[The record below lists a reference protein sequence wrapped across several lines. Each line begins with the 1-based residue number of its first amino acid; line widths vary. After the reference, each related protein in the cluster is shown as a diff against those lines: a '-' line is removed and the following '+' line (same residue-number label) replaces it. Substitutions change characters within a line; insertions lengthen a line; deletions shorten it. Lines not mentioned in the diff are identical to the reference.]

1 MNKTKIQSVFLK
13 LFSLLL
19 LFGVLFG
26 FIFIFL
32 FSNNSKD
39 NSNANLKNIN
49 QGLVVNQPKKVG
61 KIRSNYDHNFS
72 YLLLSDGGYIVAND
86 KDLSISRIDNFG
98 NVLWQYSSIPSK
110 NLQFKI
116 VSVVQNPNIQN
127 QFYVLSIPTVEPANQ
142 YNFINDSDY
151 LARMTILSEN
161 LSNPDS
167 SILTELS
174 TTVITPS
181 SMIKNIPPSWT
192 TGTPTFLL
200 GSDLVKPDRT
210 FGYSYN
216 LYIANMGGMSFYD
229 NQIFLFGS
237 NNLNGSPS
245 LGVYRLSNF
254 TGKQWDVQAWPY
266 AYLIE
271 SWKDKP
277 ATDNIKNSD
286 FPIFEDDNFTY
297 AFRGQIAGTSFNS
310 SEPGVVTIGGIFT
323 VGINN
328 TINSSGSVLPSAGN
342 PDISSDHS
350 IIGFFKLNLSIL
362 SQKKVLLKSA
372 SNSNWYNFGND
383 SFEAT
388 SNEILKSNQITT
400 SGLFSVLN
408 VADFKQISDDLYVM
422 QYINSIILLGNVSNS
437 VYKFIPYALMSEY
450 NNWHYYVGLLFLS
463 NSNTVLTIWNNPT
476 KPSNNT
482 SFYFFNLNK
491 LSPTSD
497 ITPEKINDLN
507 LKIVNSVLVSPISNQ
522 FYLQWANDFDNLS
535 GLNLATV
542 NDASIGIPKISINED
557 FSNSLKI
564 RNDYLGYGEIK
575 KNLSTDFLKLPV
587 FQIIDSKNNNAK
599 IQDKYVQ
606 NFINYTFPEKKYNP
620 SPKIYLKVEDTTD
633 NSIVFDSYVFNT
645 LTNNYSKI
653 PGLYSTYK
661 FTGFNSAPPYVM
673 IIIISVASSLLAFII
688 VICAISG
695 IYKRRKRILTKQ
707 KLVSKYKNI

>member
-13 LFSLLL
+13 LFSLLFFFGA
-19 LFGVLFG
+19 LFGL
-26 FIFIFL
+26 IFIFL
-32 FSNNSKD
+32 FLNNSKD
-39 NSNANLKNIN
+39 NSNLKNIN
-49 QGLVVNQPKKVG
+49 QGLVVNQPKQVG

-72 YLLLSDGGYIVAND
+72 YLLLSDGSYIVADD

-98 NVLWQYSSIPSK
+98 NVLWQYSSIPSQS
-110 NLQFKI
+110 LQFKI

-127 QFYVLSIPTVEPANQ
+127 QFYVLSIPSVEPANQ
-142 YNFINDSDY
+142 YNFINDPDY
-151 LARMTILSEN
+151 LARMTVLSEN
-161 LSNPDS
+161 LSSSNN
-167 SILTELS
+167 SILKILS
-174 TTVITPS
+174 TTIITPS

-200 GSDLVKPDRT
+200 GSDLVKPDKT
-210 FGYSYN
+210 FGYSYD

-237 NNLNGSPS
+237 NNLNSSPS

-254 TGKQWDVQAWPY
+254 TGKQWDVEAWPY

-277 ATDNIKNSD
+277 ATQNIKNSD

-297 AFRGQIAGTSFNS
+297 AFRGQIAGISFSN

-328 TINSSGSVLPSAGN
+328 TINSSSSVLPSTGN
-342 PDISSDHS
+342 PNISSDHS
-350 IIGFFKLNLSIL
+350 IIGFFKLSLSIL
-362 SQKKVLLKSA
+362 SQQNVLLKSA

-383 SFEAT
+383 TFEVT
-388 SNEILKSNQITT
+388 SNEILKANQNTT
-400 SGLFSVLN
+400 SGIFSVLN
-408 VADFKQISDDLYVM
+408 VADFKQISDGLYVM
-422 QYINSIILLGNVSNS
+422 QYISSIVLLGNVSNN
-437 VYKFIPYALMSEY
+437 VYKFIPYVLMSEY

-463 NSNTVLTIWNNPT
+463 NSNTILTIWNNPT
-476 KPSNNT
+476 ESLNNT
-482 SFYFFNLNK
+482 CFYFFDLNK
-491 LSPTSD
+491 LSSNHD
-497 ITPEKINDLN
+497 VAPEKINDLN

-522 FYLQWANDFDNLS
+522 FYLQWTNDFDNLS
-535 GLNLATV
+535 GLNLVTV
-542 NDASIGIPKISINED
+542 NNTSIGTPKISINQD
-557 FSNSLKI
+557 FSNSVKI

-587 FQIIDSKNNNAK
+587 FQIIDSKNNNVK

-645 LTNNYSKI
+645 LTNSYSKI
-653 PGLYSTYK
+653 PGLYNTYT
-661 FTGFNSAPPYVM
+661 FTGFNSAPPYV
-673 IIIISVASSLLAFII
+673 IIIIVSVASSLLVFII
-688 VICAISG
+688 TICTISG
-695 IYKRRKRILTKQ
+695 IYKHRRRILTKQ

>member
-13 LFSLLL
+13 LFSLLFFFGA
-19 LFGVLFG
+19 LFGL
-26 FIFIFL
+26 IFIFL
-32 FSNNSKD
+32 FLNNSKD
-39 NSNANLKNIN
+39 NSNLKNIN
-49 QGLVVNQPKKVG
+49 QGLVVNQPKQVG

-72 YLLLSDGGYIVAND
+72 YLLLSDGSYIVADD

-98 NVLWQYSSIPSK
+98 NVLWQYSSIPSQS
-110 NLQFKI
+110 LQFKI

-127 QFYVLSIPTVEPANQ
+127 QFYVLSIPSVEPANQ
-142 YNFINDSDY
+142 YNFINDPDY
-151 LARMTILSEN
+151 LARMTVLSEN
-161 LSNPDS
+161 LSSSNN
-167 SILTELS
+167 SILKILS
-174 TTVITPS
+174 TTIITPS

-200 GSDLVKPDRT
+200 GSDLVKPDKT
-210 FGYSYN
+210 FGYSYD

-237 NNLNGSPS
+237 NNLNSSPS

-254 TGKQWDVQAWPY
+254 TGKQWDVEAWPY

-277 ATDNIKNSD
+277 ATQNIKNSD

-297 AFRGQIAGTSFNS
+297 AFRGQIAGISFSN

-328 TINSSGSVLPSAGN
+328 TINSSGSVLPSTGN
-342 PDISSDHS
+342 PNISSDHS
-350 IIGFFKLNLSIL
+350 IIGFFKLSLSIL
-362 SQKKVLLKSA
+362 SQQNVLLKSA

-383 SFEAT
+383 TFEVT
-388 SNEILKSNQITT
+388 SNEILKANQNTT
-400 SGLFSVLN
+400 SGIFSVLN
-408 VADFKQISDDLYVM
+408 VADFKQISDGLYVM
-422 QYINSIILLGNVSNS
+422 QYISSIVLLGNVSNN
-437 VYKFIPYALMSEY
+437 VYKFIPYVLMSEY
-450 NNWHYYVGLLFLS
+450 NNWNYYVGLLFLS
-463 NSNTVLTIWNNPT
+463 NSNTILTIWNNPT
-476 KPSNNT
+476 ESLNNT
-482 SFYFFNLNK
+482 CFYFFDLNK
-491 LSPTSD
+491 LSSNHD
-497 ITPEKINDLN
+497 VAPEKINDLN

-522 FYLQWANDFDNLS
+522 FYLQWTNDFDNLS
-535 GLNLATV
+535 GLNLVTV
-542 NDASIGIPKISINED
+542 NNTSIGTPKISINQD
-557 FSNSLKI
+557 FSNSVKI

-587 FQIIDSKNNNAK
+587 FQIIDSKNNNVK

-645 LTNNYSKI
+645 LTNSYSKI
-653 PGLYSTYK
+653 PGLYNTYT
-661 FTGFNSAPPYVM
+661 FTGFNSAPPYV
-673 IIIISVASSLLAFII
+673 IIIIVSVASSLLVFII
-688 VICAISG
+688 TICTISG
-695 IYKRRKRILTKQ
+695 IYKHRRRILTKQ

>member
-19 LFGVLFG
+19 LFGALFG
-26 FIFIFL
+26 LIFIFL

-39 NSNANLKNIN
+39 NSNLKNIN
-49 QGLVVNQPKKVG
+49 QGLVVNQPEQVG

-98 NVLWQYSSIPSK
+98 NVLWQYSSILPQ
-110 NLQFKI
+110 NLKFKI

-142 YNFINDSDY
+142 YNFINDPDY

-161 LSNPDS
+161 LSSSDS
-167 SILTELS
+167 SILTKLS
-174 TTVITPS
+174 TTIITPS
-181 SMIKNIPPSWT
+181 SMIKNIPLSWT

-200 GSDLVKPDRT
+200 GSDLVKPDKT
-210 FGYSYN
+210 FGYSYD
-216 LYIANMGGMSFYD
+216 LYIANMGGMSFYNND
-229 NQIFLFGS
+229 IFLFGS
-237 NNLNGSPS
+237 NNLNNSPS

-277 ATDNIKNSD
+277 ATQNIKNSD

-297 AFRGQIAGTSFNS
+297 AFRGQIAGISFNS

-328 TINSSGSVLPSAGN
+328 TISSNGSVLSATSN

-350 IIGFFKLNLSIL
+350 IIGFFKLSLSIL
-362 SQKKVLLKSA
+362 SEQNVLLKSA

-383 SFEAT
+383 SFEVT
-388 SNEILKSNQITT
+388 RNEILKSNQNTT
-400 SGLFSVLN
+400 NGLFSVLN
-408 VADFKQISDDLYVM
+408 VADFKQISDSLYVM
-422 QYINSIILLGNVSNS
+422 QYISSVILLGNVSND
-437 VYKFIPYALMSEY
+437 VYKFIPYTLMSEY
-450 NNWHYYVGLLFLS
+450 NNWHYFVGLLVLS
-463 NSNTVLTIWNNPT
+463 NSNTFITIWNNPT
-476 KPSNNT
+476 QASNNT
-482 SFYFFNLNK
+482 SFYFFDLNK
-491 LSPTSD
+491 LSSMSD
-497 ITPEKINDLN
+497 FMPEKINDLN
-507 LKIVNSVLVSPISNQ
+507 LKIVNSLLLSPISNQ

-535 GLNLATV
+535 GLNLVTI
-542 NDASIGIPKISINED
+542 NSTSIGTPKISINED

-587 FQIIDSKNNNAK
+587 FQIIDSKNDSQK

-645 LTNNYSKI
+645 LTNSYSKI

-661 FTGFNSAPPYVM
+661 FTGFNSAPPYV
-673 IIIISVASSLLAFII
+673 IIIIVSVASSLLAFII
-688 VICAISG
+688 VICTISG

>member
-13 LFSLLL
+13 LFSLLFFFGA
-19 LFGVLFG
+19 LFGL
-26 FIFIFL
+26 IFIFL
-32 FSNNSKD
+32 FLNNSKD
-39 NSNANLKNIN
+39 NSNLKNIN
-49 QGLVVNQPKKVG
+49 QGLVVNQPKQVG

-72 YLLLSDGGYIVAND
+72 YLLLSDGSYIVADD

-98 NVLWQYSSIPSK
+98 NVLWQYSSIPSQS
-110 NLQFKI
+110 LQFKI

-127 QFYVLSIPTVEPANQ
+127 QFYVLSIPSVEPANQ
-142 YNFINDSDY
+142 YNFINDPDY
-151 LARMTILSEN
+151 LARMTVLSEN
-161 LSNPDS
+161 LSSSNN
-167 SILTELS
+167 SILKILS
-174 TTVITPS
+174 TTIITPS

-200 GSDLVKPDRT
+200 GSDLVKPDKT
-210 FGYSYN
+210 FGYSYG

-237 NNLNGSPS
+237 NNLNSSPS

-254 TGKQWDVQAWPY
+254 TGKQWDVEAWPY

-277 ATDNIKNSD
+277 ATQNIKNSD

-297 AFRGQIAGTSFNS
+297 AFRGQIAGISFSN

-328 TINSSGSVLPSAGN
+328 TINSSSSVLPSTGN
-342 PDISSDHS
+342 PNISSDHS
-350 IIGFFKLNLSIL
+350 IIGFFKLSLSIL
-362 SQKKVLLKSA
+362 SQQNVLLKSA

-383 SFEAT
+383 TFEVT
-388 SNEILKSNQITT
+388 SNEILKANQNTT
-400 SGLFSVLN
+400 SGIFSVLN
-408 VADFKQISDDLYVM
+408 VADFKQISDGLYVM
-422 QYINSIILLGNVSNS
+422 QYISSIVLLGNVSNN
-437 VYKFIPYALMSEY
+437 VYKFIPYVLMSEY

-463 NSNTVLTIWNNPT
+463 NSNTILTIWNNPT
-476 KPSNNT
+476 ESLNNT
-482 SFYFFNLNK
+482 CFYFFDLNK
-491 LSPTSD
+491 LSSNHD
-497 ITPEKINDLN
+497 VAPEKINDLN

-522 FYLQWANDFDNLS
+522 FYLQWTNDFDNLS
-535 GLNLATV
+535 GLNLVTV
-542 NDASIGIPKISINED
+542 NNTSIGTPKISINQD
-557 FSNSLKI
+557 FSNSVKI

-587 FQIIDSKNNNAK
+587 FQIIDSKNNNVK

-645 LTNNYSKI
+645 LTNSYSKI
-653 PGLYSTYK
+653 PGLYNTYT
-661 FTGFNSAPPYVM
+661 FTGFNSAPPYV
-673 IIIISVASSLLAFII
+673 IIIIVSVASSLLVFII
-688 VICAISG
+688 TICTISG
-695 IYKRRKRILTKQ
+695 IYKHRRRILTKQ

>member
-13 LFSLLL
+13 LFCL
-19 LFGVLFG
+19 LFLFG
-26 FIFIFL
+26 ALFGLIFIFL

-39 NSNANLKNIN
+39 NSTLKNIN
-49 QGLVVNQPKKVG
+49 QGLVVNQPKQVG

-72 YLLLSDGGYIVAND
+72 YLLLSDGGYIVADD

-98 NVLWQYSSIPSK
+98 NVLWQYSSIPSQ

-142 YNFINDSDY
+142 YNFINDPDY
-151 LARMTILSEN
+151 LARMTVLSEN
-161 LSNPDS
+161 LSSSDN
-167 SILTELS
+167 SILKILS
-174 TTVITPS
+174 TTIITPS

-200 GSDLVKPDRT
+200 GSDLVKPDKT
-210 FGYSYN
+210 FGYSYD

-229 NQIFLFGS
+229 NHIFLFGS
-237 NNLNGSPS
+237 NSLNNSPS

-254 TGKQWDVQAWPY
+254 TGKQWDVEAWPY

-277 ATDNIKNSD
+277 ATQNIKNSD

-297 AFRGQIAGTSFNS
+297 AFRGQIAGISFNN

-328 TINSSGSVLPSAGN
+328 TINSSGSVLPSTGN
-342 PDISSDHS
+342 PNISSDHS
-350 IIGFFKLNLSIL
+350 IIGFFKLSLSIL
-362 SQKKVLLKSA
+362 NQQNVLLKSA

-383 SFEAT
+383 TFEAT
-388 SNEILKSNQITT
+388 SNEILKANQSTT

-408 VADFKQISDDLYVM
+408 VADFKQISDGLYVM
-422 QYINSIILLGNVSNS
+422 QYISSIVLLGNVSNN
-437 VYKFIPYALMSEY
+437 VYKFIPYVLMSEY

-476 KPSNNT
+476 EPLNNT
-482 SFYFFNLNK
+482 SFYFFDLNK
-491 LSPTSD
+491 LSSTSD
-497 ITPEKINDLN
+497 IVPEKINDLN

-535 GLNLATV
+535 GLNLVTV
-542 NDASIGIPKISINED
+542 NNTSIGTPKININQD
-557 FSNSLKI
+557 FSNSVKI

-620 SPKIYLKVEDTTD
+620 SPKIYLKVEDTTN

-645 LTNNYSKI
+645 LTNSYSKI
-653 PGLYSTYK
+653 PGLYSTYT
-661 FTGFNSAPPYVM
+661 FTGFNSAPPYV
-673 IIIISVASSLLAFII
+673 IIIIVSVASSLLVFII
-688 VICAISG
+688 IICTISG
-695 IYKRRKRILTKQ
+695 IYKRRRRILTKQ

>member
-13 LFSLLL
+13 LFSLLFFFGA
-19 LFGVLFG
+19 LFGL
-26 FIFIFL
+26 IFIFL
-32 FSNNSKD
+32 FLNNSKD
-39 NSNANLKNIN
+39 NSNLKNIN
-49 QGLVVNQPKKVG
+49 QGLVVNQPKQVG

-72 YLLLSDGGYIVAND
+72 YLLLSDGSYIVADD

-98 NVLWQYSSIPSK
+98 NVLWQYSSISSQS
-110 NLQFKI
+110 LQFKI

-127 QFYVLSIPTVEPANQ
+127 QFYVLSIPSVEPTNQ
-142 YNFINDSDY
+142 YNFINDPDY
-151 LARMTILSEN
+151 LARMTVLSEN
-161 LSNPDS
+161 LSSSNN
-167 SILTELS
+167 SILKILS
-174 TTVITPS
+174 TTIITPS

-200 GSDLVKPDRT
+200 GSDLVKPDKT
-210 FGYSYN
+210 FGYSYD

-237 NNLNGSPS
+237 NNLNSSPS

-254 TGKQWDVQAWPY
+254 TGKQWDVEAWPY

-277 ATDNIKNSD
+277 ATQNIKNSD

-297 AFRGQIAGTSFNS
+297 AFRGQIAGISFSN

-328 TINSSGSVLPSAGN
+328 TINSSGSVLPSTGN

-350 IIGFFKLNLSIL
+350 IIGFFKLSLSIL
-362 SQKKVLLKSA
+362 SQQNVLLKSA

-383 SFEAT
+383 TFEVT
-388 SNEILKSNQITT
+388 SNEILKANQNTT
-400 SGLFSVLN
+400 SGIFSVLN
-408 VADFKQISDDLYVM
+408 VADFKQISDGLYVM
-422 QYINSIILLGNVSNS
+422 QYISSIVLLGNVSNN
-437 VYKFIPYALMSEY
+437 VYKFIPYVLMSEY
-450 NNWHYYVGLLFLS
+450 NNWNYYVGFLFLS
-463 NSNTVLTIWNNPT
+463 NSNTILTIWNNPT
-476 KPSNNT
+476 ESLNNT
-482 SFYFFNLNK
+482 CFYFFDLNK
-491 LSPTSD
+491 LSSNHD
-497 ITPEKINDLN
+497 VAPEKINDLN

-522 FYLQWANDFDNLS
+522 FYLQWTNDFDNLS
-535 GLNLATV
+535 GLNLVTV
-542 NDASIGIPKISINED
+542 NNTSIGTPKISINQD
-557 FSNSLKI
+557 FSNSVKI

-587 FQIIDSKNNNAK
+587 FQIIDSKNNNVK

-645 LTNNYSKI
+645 LTNSYSKI
-653 PGLYSTYK
+653 PGLYNTYT
-661 FTGFNSAPPYVM
+661 FTGFNSAPPYV
-673 IIIISVASSLLAFII
+673 IIIIVSVASSLLVFII
-688 VICAISG
+688 TICTISG
-695 IYKRRKRILTKQ
+695 IYKHRRRILTKQ

>member
-13 LFSLLL
+13 LFSLLFFFGA
-19 LFGVLFG
+19 LFGL
-26 FIFIFL
+26 IFIFL
-32 FSNNSKD
+32 FLNNSKD
-39 NSNANLKNIN
+39 NSNLKNIN
-49 QGLVVNQPKKVG
+49 QGLVVNQPKQVG

-72 YLLLSDGGYIVAND
+72 YLLLSDGSYIVADD

-98 NVLWQYSSIPSK
+98 NVLWQYSSIPSQS
-110 NLQFKI
+110 LQFKI

-127 QFYVLSIPTVEPANQ
+127 QFYVLSIPSVEPANQ
-142 YNFINDSDY
+142 YNFINDPDY
-151 LARMTILSEN
+151 LARMTVLSEN
-161 LSNPDS
+161 LSSSNN
-167 SILTELS
+167 SILKILS
-174 TTVITPS
+174 TTIITPS

-200 GSDLVKPDRT
+200 GSDLVKPDKT
-210 FGYSYN
+210 FGYSYG

-237 NNLNGSPS
+237 NNLNSSPS

-254 TGKQWDVQAWPY
+254 TGKQWDVEAWPY

-277 ATDNIKNSD
+277 ATQNIKNSD

-297 AFRGQIAGTSFNS
+297 AFRGQIAGISFSN

-328 TINSSGSVLPSAGN
+328 TINSSGSVLPSTGN
-342 PDISSDHS
+342 PNISSDHS
-350 IIGFFKLNLSIL
+350 IIGFFKLSLSIL
-362 SQKKVLLKSA
+362 SQQNVLLKSA

-383 SFEAT
+383 TFEVT
-388 SNEILKSNQITT
+388 SNEILKANQNTT
-400 SGLFSVLN
+400 SGIFSVLN
-408 VADFKQISDDLYVM
+408 VADFKQISDGLYVM
-422 QYINSIILLGNVSNS
+422 QYISSIVLLGNVSNN
-437 VYKFIPYALMSEY
+437 VYKFIPYVLMSEY

-463 NSNTVLTIWNNPT
+463 NSNTILTIWNNPT
-476 KPSNNT
+476 ESLNNT
-482 SFYFFNLNK
+482 CFYFFDLNK
-491 LSPTSD
+491 LSSNHD
-497 ITPEKINDLN
+497 VAPEKINDLN

-522 FYLQWANDFDNLS
+522 FYLQWTNDFDNLS
-535 GLNLATV
+535 GLNLVTV
-542 NDASIGIPKISINED
+542 NNTSIGTPKISINQD
-557 FSNSLKI
+557 FSNSVKI

-587 FQIIDSKNNNAK
+587 FQIIDSKNNNVK

-645 LTNNYSKI
+645 LTNSYSKI
-653 PGLYSTYK
+653 PGLYNTYT
-661 FTGFNSAPPYVM
+661 FTGFNSAPPYV
-673 IIIISVASSLLAFII
+673 IIIIVSVASSLLVFII
-688 VICAISG
+688 TICTISG
-695 IYKRRKRILTKQ
+695 IYKHRRRILTKQ